1 MLRWIER
8 DGKMI
13 LQHNHTGQGWD
24 IWEDVPTHKEP
35 KKVSVEE
42 EKAMNNVLV
51 YIPHVNIPIR
61 HWVEGNVVKFDVP
74 YGLTIYAEAFG
85 IGIKYTEATDDQ
97 PNR

>member
-1 MLRWIER
+1 MGVER
-8 DGKMI
+8 RADEAYLSSNWLALYPSGVC
-13 LQHNHTGQGWD
+13 G
-24 IWEDVPTHKEP
+24 DVLGD
-35 KKVSVEE
+35 VEE